1 MVIINLNLPI
11 GPESE
16 NKWLAYWGEEACF
29 FSLDTCKRIFEENA
43 GEEEFQ
49 FIINCDGGYVE
60 DGFAIYDY
68 LRTSGKT
75 LHCKI
80 EGVCHSMAVCI
91 LLAAP
96 KENRT
101 ANQHAMSLIHC
112 VRTEM
117 WGDKTAEELK
127 ALAEQTE
134 ELQEKIL
141 DIYADRTGED
151 KEVLRQFMQEEKV
164 RDTDFLLEHGF
175 ISSIVPYNTNLRNGG
190 LHNINSINQ
199 KIMAKKLEE
208 VMAMAQN
215 FLTKAKNA
223 LGKALNF
230 DHTDADGNLLFSTDA
245 EDETLE
251 VGMAA
256 SPDGTFELPDGRTV
270 IIADGVITEIQQPQT
285 TDENELEN
293 LRAENENLRQQLEE
307 AANVI
312 TEMQAQLSSN
322 YKPAGAKRNAPQK
335 PAANQATD
343 LAAHKDDQRARL
355 GIKK

>member
-1 MVIINLNLPI
+1 
-11 GPESE
+11 
-16 NKWLAYWGEEACF
+16 
-29 FSLDTCKRIFEENA
+29 
-43 GEEEFQ
+43 
-49 FIINCDGGYVE
+49 
-60 DGFAIYDY
+60 
-68 LRTSGKT
+68 
-75 LHCKI
+75 
-80 EGVCHSMAVCI
+80 
-91 LLAAP
+91 
-96 KENRT
+96 
-101 ANQHAMSLIHC
+101 
-112 VRTEM
+112 
-117 WGDKTAEELK
+117 
-127 ALAEQTE
+127 
-134 ELQEKIL
+134 
-141 DIYADRTGED
+141 
-151 KEVLRQFMQEEKV
+151 
-164 RDTDFLLEHGF
+164 
-175 ISSIVPYNTNLRNGG
+175 
-190 LHNINSINQ
+190 
-199 KIMAKKLEE
+199 MAKKLEE

-223 LGKALNF
+223 LGKALNY

-307 AANVI
+307 AAKVI
-312 TEMQAQLSSN
+312 TEMQAQLSSS

-335 PAANQATD
+335 PAANAQTD